1 MVQDPETEEKTK
13 VPVETGMV
21 SDTYTEIV
29 SGEVNEDDIVVY
41 TIVDSG
47 EGADSDALEGIY

>member
-1 MVQDPETEEKTK
+1 
-13 VPVETGMV
+13 MV

-29 SGEVNEDDIVVY
+29 SGEVKEDDIVVY